1 MTTARTG
8 FYAIDPVTVPWRRQT
23 HEASGPSRF
32 PVVRGGAAYHDGV
45 QRATFPDPHH
55 PAVSLVSPKTLLI
68 SSRALILLTAL
79 TASVDDAMAQPSSLP
94 TARATRI
101 SGSAPRVDG
110 HLEDPAWSLAAPLR
124 DFVQKIPVEGATPTV
139 ATEVRILYDDAALY
153 VGARLFRDDPQS
165 IRRSVTRRDGES
177 DAEVFTV
184 SLDPYLDRRTAYSFS
199 ISSGGVRGDA
209 YHAQDSEDSGRE
221 PQFDP
226 LWTARVRVDSAGWTA
241 ELRIPFSQLRF
252 NSSNEQVWGLQLTR
266 NVADKAE
273 RVQWVLIPVSAA
285 GFASRFGRLE
295 GIAGIPPTRRLE
307 LLPYVATDV
316 TYRANVSPLSPFTD
330 KLGARAGADLK
341 MGLGPNL
348 SLDATIN
355 PDFGQ
360 VEADPAVV
368 NLTAFEQVFEERRPF
383 FVEGNELLTGRG
395 QSFIGRPTWFYSRR
409 IGAAPR
415 GSAQGDFV
423 DAPLNTTIVTAAK
436 VTGRLARGLSVGAL
450 AAVTP
455 REFART
461 FDIESDSMG
470 RVAVEPPSA
479 FGVLRLQQEFG
490 AEQSNI
496 GMSLTS
502 VSRAVDDRGGLEQ
515 LLPTQALAGGVD
527 WKLRY
532 MEGMYEITG
541 WVGGSHVTGDAA
553 AIARLQRGSAHF
565 FQRPDQEHVT
575 FDSTRTSLTGGS
587 ASLRLDKNA
596 GRFTLGGIQLST
608 RTPEFDINDAGQMR
622 SGDDIDFNADIQLRD
637 TKPNRYVRYYQFGT
651 SVVSGWNYGGFRQYL
666 RFNQTAQATLHSFL
680 RLTSRL
686 TVHVPS
692 LSDDLT
698 RGGPLIG
705 TPAGYAILGQVN
717 SRANV
722 PTTWSA
728 RSEYYHDAFGGWR
741 WDLGTG
747 LSTRPAPQW
756 QASVD
761 PTYSRSVDARQYVA
775 TRAGG
780 RAETYGQRYIFAAVE
795 RSTLS
800 ARFRVNYAL
809 TPNFTIEGYAE
820 PFAASGRFYGFGEVA
835 APRSNVLRVYGDA
848 GTGTTIAKN
857 GDGSSTVTDGAST
870 FALPALDFQRLS
882 FRSNLVLRWEWLPGS
897 TAYLVWQQS
906 RQDLGPAGTLIRPRD
921 LWDSMNA
928 DGDNFLVA
936 KVSYWI
942 GPK

>member
-1 MTTARTG
+1 ML
-8 FYAIDPVTVPWRRQT
+8 FVPDWT
-23 HEASGPSRF
+23 
-32 PVVRGGAAYHDGV
+32 
-45 QRATFPDPHH
+45 
-55 PAVSLVSPKTLLI
+55 
-68 SSRALILLTAL
+68 
-79 TASVDDAMAQPSSLP
+79 MAQAPSAGAI
-94 TARATRI
+94 ARASRI
-101 SGSAPRVDG
+101 TGAAPRVDG
-110 HLEDPAWSLAAPLR
+110 VMDDEAWNLAEPITE
-124 DFVQKIPVEGATPTV
+124 FIQKIPTEGARPSV
-139 ATEVRILYDDAALY
+139 ATEVRILYDDAALF
-153 VGARLFRDDPQS
+153 VGARLMRSDPHA

-184 SLDPYLDRRTAYSFS
+184 SLDPYHDQRTAYSFS
-199 ISSGGVRGDA
+199 ISSGGVRGDV

-252 NSSNEQVWGLQLTR
+252 NASNEQVWGLQLTR

-285 GFASRFGRLE
+285 GFASRFGRLV
-295 GIAGIPPTRRLE
+295 GIAQIPPARRIE
-307 LLPYVATDV
+307 LLPYIATDA
-316 TYRANVSPLSPFTD
+316 TYRANVNPLSPFTD
-330 KLGARAGADLK
+330 RYGARAGADLK
-341 MGLGPNL
+341 VGLGPNL

-415 GSAQGDFV
+415 GTPQGDFV
-423 DAPLNTTIVTAAK
+423 DAPQNTTIVTAAK

-461 FDIESDSMG
+461 YDVEKASMG

-490 AEQSNI
+490 AQQSNV
-496 GMSLTS
+496 GVSLTT
-502 VSRAVDDRGGLEQ
+502 VSRSVDDRGGLQQ
-515 LLPTQALAGGVD
+515 LLPSQALAGGVD

-541 WVGGSHVTGDAA
+541 WVGGSHVSGDAA
-553 AIARLQRGSAHF
+553 AITRLQRGSAHF
-565 FQRPDQEHVT
+565 FQRPDQDHVT

-637 TKPNRYVRYYQFGT
+637 TKPNRLVRFYQFGT
-651 SVVSGWNYGGFRQYL
+651 SAVAGWNYGGFRQYL
-666 RFNQTAQATLHSFL
+666 RFNQTGTATLHSFL
-680 RLTSRL
+680 RLTTRL

-698 RGGPLIG
+698 RGGPIIR
-705 TPAGYAILGQVN
+705 TPSAYAVLGQVN

-722 PTTWSA
+722 PTTWNA

-741 WDLGTG
+741 WDVSTG
-747 LSTRPAPQW
+747 LATRPAPQW

-775 TRAGG
+775 TRSGG
-780 RAETYGQRYIFAAVE
+780 GTAIFGQRYIFAAVE

-809 TPNFTIEGYAE
+809 TPNFTVEGYAE
-820 PFAASGRFYGFGEVA
+820 PFAASGRFYGFGEVPE
-835 APRSNVLRVYGDA
+835 PRSNELRVYGA
-848 GTGTTIAKN
+848 SGTGTTFTRN
-857 GDGSSTVTDGAST
+857 PDGSATVNDGASS

-897 TAYLVWQQS
+897 TAFLVWQQS
-906 RQDLGPAGTLIRPRD
+906 RQDFGPAGTLIRPRD
-921 LWDSMNA
+921 LWDSVSA